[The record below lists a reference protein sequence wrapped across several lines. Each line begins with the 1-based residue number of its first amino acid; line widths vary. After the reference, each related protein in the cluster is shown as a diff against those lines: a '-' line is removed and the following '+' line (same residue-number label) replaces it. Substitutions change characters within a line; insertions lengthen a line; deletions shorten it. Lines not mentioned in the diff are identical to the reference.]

1 MKLKKNI
8 AVILAVLMLAIVLAG
23 CATNGKND
31 NAGEGDLA
39 PTATPT
45 PDTGSNDDEEPA
57 AAGMTGEIVVVSR
70 EDGSGTRGAF
80 TELMGILVDDVDN
93 TTVEATI
100 SNSTSAVMTTVAGNK
115 QGIGYISLGSL
126 NDTIKAVSVDGAAA
140 TVENIKS
147 NSYPVFRNFNIAT
160 KGEVNEVTQDFI
172 DFILSAE
179 GQAVV
184 EEEGFISAE
193 NTGVYEGKEVEGKI
207 VVGGSTSVAP
217 VMEKLQEAYNAI
229 NPNVEIEVHLGGS
242 GTGMQQA
249 MDGTLDIGM
258 ASRELKDSEKEV
270 LDGIVI
276 AIDGIAVIVNNDN
289 PVDNLT
295 SEQVRQIFV
304 GEITTWDE
312 LN

>member
-1 MKLKKNI
+1 MKLKENV
-8 AVILAVLMLAIVLAG
+8 AVILTVLMLAVALTG
-23 CATNGKND
+23 CATNGNEG
-31 NAGEGDLA
+31 NAGSDGNEGNEGE
-39 PTATPT
+39 PTA
-45 PDTGSNDDEEPA
+45 E
-57 AAGMTGEIVVVSR
+57 GMTGEIIVVSR

-115 QGIGYISLGSL
+115 QSIGYISLGSL
-126 NDTIKAVSVDGAAA
+126 NDTITAVSVDGAAA
-140 TVENIKS
+140 TVDNIKNS
-147 NSYPVFRNFNIAT
+147 SYPVFRNFNIAT

-172 DFILSAE
+172 DYILSAE

-193 NTGVYEGKEVEGKI
+193 NTGAYEGKEVEGKI
-207 VVGGSTSVAP
+207 VVGGSTSIAP

-270 LDGIVI
+270 LDDIVI
-276 AIDGIAVIVNNDN
+276 AIDGIAVIVSNDN

-295 SEQVRQIFV
+295 SEQVKQIFV
-304 GEITTWDE
+304 GETTTWDE